1 MEEFRNIMKIKYN
14 NGYFHVLVND
24 NLQIYFLKVSE
35 NGSYIYPKEE
45 EFIELYKIF
54 HPGIKDLIFNELK
67 IGDKINITP
76 KIIKNGVAI
85 ALSALLSL
93 GILGHTYQ
101 VIANTNERE
110 TTYSGEEV
118 TSPYE
123 SENYSLVTD
132 SHIEI
137 SPIPGYDNKE
147 FSYINEYFDIEESTK
162 YRFFNNLEEFL
173 EITGIER
180 IKDREI
186 IKGNILEKADIPE
199 EYKQGIIDHIDNIPS
214 DLDLSVLNY
223 NIIRSTWIETEDM
236 NEVVVAQFDSTKG
249 VFYYRK
255 GVSLRTIIHEL
266 MHSTTMCAYEKEIDA
281 LVNVN
286 SSEYRINKEVIY
298 FNQLRYIAS
307 NNSQTQTYYGMFAE
321 EALAERL
328 TRIIMNE
335 TDDNKF
341 HAYWAEGK
349 ALSSIFEMFNVSLK
363 DFIENGGIELL
374 ISKMSENGIEQPLS
388 YIRDMDLYNIA
399 VRNGECDPILD
410 GYLIYK
416 DVISRLENDYLA
428 NNEITNNSQESLE
441 KNIEDITISEIK
453 RAEEELEG
461 EREKQIDTEDCR

>member
-14 NGYFHVLVND
+14 NSYFQVLVND

-76 KIIKNGVAI
+76 KIIKNGMAI

-180 IKDREI
+180 INDREI
-186 IKGNILEKADIPE
+186 IKGK
-199 EYKQGIIDHIDNIPS
+199 K
-214 DLDLSVLNY
+214 
-223 NIIRSTWIETEDM
+223 
-236 NEVVVAQFDSTKG
+236 
-249 VFYYRK
+249 
-255 GVSLRTIIHEL
+255 
-266 MHSTTMCAYEKEIDA
+266 
-281 LVNVN
+281 
-286 SSEYRINKEVIY
+286 
-298 FNQLRYIAS
+298 
-307 NNSQTQTYYGMFAE
+307 
-321 EALAERL
+321 
-328 TRIIMNE
+328 
-335 TDDNKF
+335 
-341 HAYWAEGK
+341 
-349 ALSSIFEMFNVSLK
+349 
-363 DFIENGGIELL
+363 
-374 ISKMSENGIEQPLS
+374 
-388 YIRDMDLYNIA
+388 
-399 VRNGECDPILD
+399 
-410 GYLIYK
+410 
-416 DVISRLENDYLA
+416 
-428 NNEITNNSQESLE
+428 
-441 KNIEDITISEIK
+441 
-453 RAEEELEG
+453 
-461 EREKQIDTEDCR
+461 

>member
-1 MEEFRNIMKIKYN
+1 
-14 NGYFHVLVND
+14 
-24 NLQIYFLKVSE
+24 
-35 NGSYIYPKEE
+35 
-45 EFIELYKIF
+45 
-54 HPGIKDLIFNELK
+54 
-67 IGDKINITP
+67 
-76 KIIKNGVAI
+76 
-85 ALSALLSL
+85 
-93 GILGHTYQ
+93 
-101 VIANTNERE
+101 
-110 TTYSGEEV
+110 
-118 TSPYE
+118 
-123 SENYSLVTD
+123 
-132 SHIEI
+132 
-137 SPIPGYDNKE
+137 
-147 FSYINEYFDIEESTK
+147 
-162 YRFFNNLEEFL
+162 
-173 EITGIER
+173 
-180 IKDREI
+180 
-186 IKGNILEKADIPE
+186 
-199 EYKQGIIDHIDNIPS
+199 
-214 DLDLSVLNY
+214 
-223 NIIRSTWIETEDM
+223 
-236 NEVVVAQFDSTKG
+236 
-249 VFYYRK
+249 
-255 GVSLRTIIHEL
+255 
-266 MHSTTMCAYEKEIDA
+266 MHSTTMCTYEKEIDA

-298 FNQLRYIAS
+298 FDQLRYIAS

-428 NNEITNNSQESLE
+428 NNQIANNSQESLE
-441 KNIEDITISEIK
+441 KNIEDITMSEVQ

-461 EREKQIDTEDCR
+461 EHEKQIDTEDCR